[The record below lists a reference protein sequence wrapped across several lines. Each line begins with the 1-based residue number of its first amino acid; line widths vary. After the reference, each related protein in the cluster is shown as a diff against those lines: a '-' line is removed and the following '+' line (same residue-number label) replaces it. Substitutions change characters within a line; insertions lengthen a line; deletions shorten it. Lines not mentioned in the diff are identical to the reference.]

1 MSQVLNTI
9 VLRGD
14 ETMRTMQELAKL
26 TNDQDQVTLD
36 QLVRRLQN
44 KFQLLL
50 DENQNLTTEKEL
62 KLIPRIEQL
71 LRENAA
77 LRNGNSIDDDMNG
90 LINKNQYLEQQVDDL
105 RAKLNASYKDR
116 TERAD
121 LLMQIEQHKDER
133 EN

>member
-1 MSQVLNTI
+1 M
-9 VLRGD
+9 
-14 ETMRTMQELAKL
+14 
-26 TNDQDQVTLD
+26 TLD

-77 LRNGNSIDDDMNG
+77 LRNGNSVDDDVQG
-90 LINKNQYLEQQVDDL
+90 LISKNQYLEQQVD
-105 RAKLNASYKDR
+105 SMR
-116 TERAD
+116 T
-121 LLMQIEQHKDER
+121 
-133 EN
+133 